1 MPILL
6 VTRDHTDVVGRN
18 AEFPKIPRRV
28 LRFRERRKY
37 PSYCFYKRFHD
48 LVLFR
53 SKRSSKRPPAMV
65 FHSDME
71 YAYAIDDILSTMIH
85 PIQRLVFSVV
95 LIALFTLPRGG
106 AQTRKPTPP
115 KSLRL
120 YVLDCGKI
128 TVANGDS
135 MGFKPGELATAN
147 MITPCF
153 LIVHP
158 KGTMMWDTGEI
169 PDSAFASGVSPATQ
183 GAFTVDRPLLPQLA
197 AIGYTPADITFLA
210 LSHYHGDHVANA
222 NAFAG
227 STWIVQQG
235 DRDAIFAPRPAN
247 APRMGAV
254 PNPAFFTD
262 LANSKTIVLNGED
275 HDVFG
280 DGTVVIKFTP
290 GHTPGHQSLFLKLAK
305 TGPVLLS
312 GDLYHYPEEITY
324 KRIPSFDT
332 DKEQTAKSR
341 AMIEEFVKKNNAQ
354 LWIQHDYT
362 AGIKRRIAPEFY
374 E

>member
-1 MPILL
+1 MIHRLTSF
-6 VTRDHTDVVGRN
+6 VSAAVVL
-18 AEFPKIPRRV
+18 AF
-28 LRFRERRKY
+28 
-37 PSYCFYKRFHD
+37 
-48 LVLFR
+48 
-53 SKRSSKRPPAMV
+53 
-65 FHSDME
+65 
-71 YAYAIDDILSTMIH
+71 LST
-85 PIQRLVFSVV
+85 LSFS
-95 LIALFTLPRGG
+95 L
-106 AQTRKPTPP
+106 AQARKPAPP

-120 YVLDCGKI
+120 YVLDCGRI

-147 MITPCF
+147 MVTPCF
-153 LIVHP
+153 LITHP

-169 PDSAFASGVSPATQ
+169 PDGAFASGVAPQKQ

-197 AIGYTPADITFLA
+197 AIGYTPADITYLA

-227 STWIVQQG
+227 STCIVQQG
-235 DRDAIFAPRPAN
+235 DRDAIFGPRPDTN
-247 APRMGAV
+247 QRLGAV
-254 PNPAFFTD
+254 AAPAFFTE
-262 LANSKTIVLNGED
+262 LAKSKTILLKGED

-280 DGTVVIKFTP
+280 DGSVVIKFTP

-324 KRIPSFDT
+324 KRIPSFDF
-332 DKEQTAKSR
+332 DKDQTARSR
-341 AMIEEFVKKNNAQ
+341 AMIEDFVKKNHAQ

-362 AGIKRRIAPEFY
+362 AGIKRKIAPEFY

>member
-1 MPILL
+1 
-6 VTRDHTDVVGRN
+6 
-18 AEFPKIPRRV
+18 
-28 LRFRERRKY
+28 
-37 PSYCFYKRFHD
+37 
-48 LVLFR
+48 
-53 SKRSSKRPPAMV
+53 
-65 FHSDME
+65 
-71 YAYAIDDILSTMIH
+71 
-85 PIQRLVFSVV
+85 
-95 LIALFTLPRGG
+95 
-106 AQTRKPTPP
+106 
-115 KSLRL
+115 LRL

-128 TVANGDS
+128 TVANGNS
-135 MGFKPGELATAN
+135 MGFKPGELATSN

-158 KGTMMWDTGEI
+158 RGTMMWDTGEI
-169 PDSAFASGVSPATQ
+169 PDSAFKNGVTPQTA

-197 AIGYTPADITFLA
+197 AIGYTPADITYLA

-222 NAFAG
+222 DAFAA
-227 STWIVQQG
+227 STWIVQKG
-235 DRDAIFAPRPAN
+235 DRDAIFGPRDTEKKLGSVGDPAY
-247 APRMGAV
+247 
-254 PNPAFFTD
+254 FTD
-262 LANSKTIVLNGED
+262 LAKSKTLLLNGED

-332 DKEQTAKSR
+332 DKEQTARSR
-341 AMIEEFVKKNNAQ
+341 AMIEDFVKKNNAQ

-362 AGIKRRIAPEFY
+362 AGIKRKIAPEFY

>member
-1 MPILL
+1 MIHRAL
-6 VTRDHTDVVGRN
+6 N
-18 AEFPKIPRRV
+18 
-28 LRFRERRKY
+28 
-37 PSYCFYKRFHD
+37 
-48 LVLFR
+48 LVL
-53 SKRSSKRPPAMV
+53 A
-65 FHSDME
+65 
-71 YAYAIDDILSTMIH
+71 AA
-85 PIQRLVFSVV
+85 
-95 LIALFTLPRGG
+95 ALMGVAAWPSAN

-128 TVANGDS
+128 TVANGNS
-135 MGFKPGELATAN
+135 MGFKPGELATSN
-147 MITPCF
+147 MVTPCF

-158 KGTMMWDTGEI
+158 RGTMIWDTGEI
-169 PDSAFASGVSPATQ
+169 PDSAFKSGVAPQTD
-183 GAFTVDRPLLPQLA
+183 GAYTVDRPLLPQLA
-197 AIGYTPADITFLA
+197 ALGYMPADITYLA

-235 DRDAIFAPRPAN
+235 DRDAII
-247 APRMGAV
+247 AV
-254 PNPAFFTD
+254 SRSKEKKSKAVDAAYFTD
-262 LANSKTIVLNGED
+262 LIKSKTLLLKGED

-312 GDLYHYPEEITY
+312 GDLYHYPEEMTY
-324 KRIPSFDT
+324 MRIPSFDF
-332 DKEQTAKSR
+332 DMEQTAKSR

-362 AGIKRRIAPEFY
+362 AGMKRKIAPEFY